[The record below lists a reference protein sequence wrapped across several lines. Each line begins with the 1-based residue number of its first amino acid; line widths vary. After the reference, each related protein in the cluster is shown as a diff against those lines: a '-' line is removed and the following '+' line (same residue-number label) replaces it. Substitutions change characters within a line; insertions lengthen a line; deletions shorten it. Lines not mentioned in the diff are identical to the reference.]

1 MRLFIA
7 VNLTAET
14 QNAIQHA
21 LDQFPIQHP
30 PWRWVKT
37 GNLHVTLKF
46 LGDTPEAHIPRLVDS
61 IDAVGHPRFSISLDR
76 FGGFPNLRKPRV
88 LFYKISDGS
97 EPLSRLAA
105 AVDVNLQKR
114 MGLPVERKPFQA
126 HITVARIKR
135 PLPVDLADRL
145 GEVPPLPGVSQ
156 VVSSVDLMQSEL
168 WRDGAVYHRLKEIA
182 LK

>member
-7 VNLTAET
+7 VNLTDET
-14 QNAIQHA
+14 LNAIQQA
-21 LDQFPIQHP
+21 LDRFPIPHP
-30 PWRWVKT
+30 PWRWVKK

-61 IDAVGHPRFSISLDR
+61 LEAVDHRRFSISLDR

-88 LFYKISDGS
+88 LFYKVNDGS
-97 EPLSRLAA
+97 EPLIRLAA
-105 AVDVNLQKR
+105 AVDDNLQKR
-114 MGLPVERKPFQA
+114 MGLPAERKPFHA
-126 HITVARIKR
+126 HITVARVKR

-145 GEVPPLPGVSQ
+145 GEAPPLPGVSQ

-168 WRDGAVYHRLKEIA
+168 RRDGAVYRRLKEIA